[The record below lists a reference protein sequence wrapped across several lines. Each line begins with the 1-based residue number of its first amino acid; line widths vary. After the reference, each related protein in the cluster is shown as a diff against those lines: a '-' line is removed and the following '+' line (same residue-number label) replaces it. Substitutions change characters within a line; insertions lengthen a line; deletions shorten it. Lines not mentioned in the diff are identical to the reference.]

1 MFAWL
6 YKKLVEWVA
15 KIILLVIT
23 AVVLIA
29 GLWWFFGWLP
39 AVFVAGLL
47 AIVAIMVRTFR

>member
-15 KIILLVIT
+15 KIILLVIA
-23 AVVLIA
+23 AVMLIA